1 MVYTI
6 KDTLFLKKILWLD
19 TIMGLTTAILGL
31 AFFNSLTH
39 LLGLPT
45 NLIKIISIV
54 TLMYSI
60 VALILATQKNISI
73 PLLRLLVNANWVW
86 TIISVILFFIH
97 FNQAEMMGIIF
108 LFLQIFVVGGLAYLE
123 GNQILSFGL
132 ND

>member
-1 MVYTI
+1 MVHTQ
-6 KDTLFLKKILWLD
+6 
-19 TIMGLTTAILGL
+19 L

-97 FNQAEMMGIIF
+97 FNQAEMMGVIF
-108 LFLQIFVVGGLAYLE
+108 LILQVIGVGALAYLE
-123 GNQILSFGL
+123 GNQILK
-132 ND
+132 